1 MSFQTWTS
9 FLLRDSLAPATDFQL
24 QSRRRRVFLCY
35 VVLTMGKSRKRSSKR
50 HDTGYPYNPIR
61 VSNIQVVRPHRRRSE
76 DNGIIVQPVFKT
88 IGSRPAS
95 SQQKQQLKRLQFV
108 ASYAEYWWGKVCNVY
123 MAGRQFTP
131 GNLSPSINFM
141 EDKFVAMTLP
151 FFAAVQ
157 QQSYEA
163 LQQMDAK
170 VDAVLTAPA
179 FSEQHLEGGSS
190 GGWLQHDDQGK
201 ALYLQHET
209 EVLAKMISAAWAKL
223 VSLPAVDKVLESA
236 QPSVDFTRRKYT
248 DAHDAV
254 VASATYSKA
263 MEAAEAIVSN
273 FKHSF
278 VYRTAAARLYPV
290 VSQFTDPALD
300 RIVQSQYYS
309 AVVDHLRPT
318 SPPCCL
324 QAAH

>member
-1 MSFQTWTS
+1 MQI
-9 FLLRDSLAPATDFQL
+9 FQL
-24 QSRRRRVFLCY
+24 FRLLSI
-35 VVLTMGKSRKRSSKR
+35 MGKSRKRSNKR

-61 VSNIQVVRPHRRRSE
+61 VSNIQVVRPNRRHSE
-76 DNGIIVQPVFKT
+76 DNGIMLVQPVFKT
-88 IGSRPAS
+88 TGSRPSA

-123 MAGRQFTP
+123 MAGRQLAP
-131 GNLSPSINFM
+131 GNFSPSINFM

-151 FFAAVQ
+151 FFMAVQ
-157 QQSYEA
+157 QQSFEA
-163 LQQMDAK
+163 LYQMDAK
-170 VDAVLTAPA
+170 VDAVLKAPA
-179 FSEQHLEGGSS
+179 LSDQQLEGSS
-190 GGWLQHDDQGK
+190 AKTWLHNDDKGK
-201 ALYLQHET
+201 ALYMQRET
-209 EVLAKMISAAWAKL
+209 EVLAGMISAAWAKL

-236 QPSVDFTRRKYT
+236 QPSVEFTRRKYT

-318 SPPCCL
+318 SPPGCL
-324 QAAH
+324 QTAQ